1 MMHLLLRNLMKLALR
16 VYFRK
21 VHVLNEAI
29 IAANHAGILV
39 ANHPNGMMD
48 ILALGTLLSKNK
60 LHFLVPAEM
69 MNTSWR
75 ATLLKAFRCIPAER
89 AEDKLS
95 MQTLGNCSNVLKN
108 KGKLIVF
115 AEQKSRQAKRL
126 SPLSLDASQIALEV
140 EDSYGF
146 GLDIKVFTVGLNYTY
161 FNLFRSE
168 LMISLAHPI
177 ACADFKNKF
186 QENKEQAF
194 FGLNENISKELE
206 GEMVIIEQEEHEIIS
221 ERLLTI
227 NRNDC
232 EIPTFPWKSRQ
243 QDKLRFDQVIT
254 GFSNTLAT
262 NDTATLSGISQKTS
276 DYFGLLASYGINDRE
291 LSAWSHKSLLK
302 LVIVFLGW
310 PFFCIGY
317 ITNILPLW
325 LAGATSKSSVEDVVW
340 HEADRLFKG
349 LWYWIGHFLLLTTTA
364 YFLGGLYAGLTA
376 GIMIPVSGFFAL
388 YFREWGKFM
397 LDKVRYFM
405 AKSAKPD
412 MIAALRQQREEII
425 LMMIKKPTRKPVK
438 NIDLTNDLRFN

>member
-29 IAANHAGILV
+29 ITANHSAILV
-39 ANHPNGMMD
+39 ANHPNGIMD
-48 ILALGTLLSKNK
+48 VLALATLLLKHK
-60 LHFLVPAEM
+60 LYFLVPAEM
-69 MNTSWR
+69 MNTPWR
-75 ATLLKAFRCIPAER
+75 AILLKAFRCIPAER

-95 MQTLGNCSNVLKN
+95 MQTLGKCSNILKN

-126 SPLSLDASQIALEV
+126 LPLSQDASQIALEV

-146 GLDIKVFTVGLNYTY
+146 GLDIKVFPVGINYTY

-177 ACADFKNKF
+177 ACPDFKDKF
-186 QENKEQAF
+186 LENKEQAF
-194 FGLNENISKELE
+194 FSLNENISKELE
-206 GEMVIIEQEEHEIIS
+206 AEMVIIEKEEHEIVS

-254 GFSNTLAT
+254 GFANTLAT
-262 NDTATLSGISQKTS
+262 NDIATLSGISQKAS
-276 DYFGLLASYGINDRE
+276 DYFGLLATYGINDRE
-291 LSAWSHKSLLK
+291 LSAWGHKSLLK
-302 LVIVFLGW
+302 LVIMFLGW
-310 PFFCIGY
+310 PFFCIGF
-317 ITNILPLW
+317 ITNSLPIW

-340 HEADRLFKG
+340 HEVDRLIKG
-349 LWYWIGHFLLLTTTA
+349 SWYWIGNFLVLTTTA
-364 YFLGGLYAGLTA
+364 YFLGGTYSGLTVS
-376 GIMIPVSGFFAL
+376 ILIPVSGYFTL
-388 YFREWGKFM
+388 YFREWGKIM
-397 LDKVRYFM
+397 LDKVRFLM

-412 MIAALRQQREEII
+412 MIAALRQKREEII
-425 LMMIKKPTRKPVK
+425 QMMIKKPARKPVA
-438 NIDLTNDLRFN
+438 NIDLTNGFRVN